1 MNISGPFIERPVMTV
16 LLMVAL
22 VAFGIFGY
30 SSLPVSELPAVD
42 FPTISVSASLPGAD
56 PDTMASA
63 VATPLES
70 QFSTIP
76 GVSSMTSQSGSG
88 TTTVTI
94 QFDLDRDIDGAAE
107 DVQAAIQA
115 AARQLPVNMPS
126 PPTLRKVNPA
136 DAPILFLGMQSDSMP
151 LYELDKYAENLLA
164 RQLSTLSGVAQ
175 VSVQGSQIFAV
186 RLQVDPA
193 QMAARNIGIDQVASA
208 VQAANVNVATGTL
221 NGPSQATLV
230 HVNGQLMTA
239 AVWKKQIIAWRNG
252 APVRFEDIGNAID
265 SVENN
270 RTATWLN
277 GKPAIVLS
285 IQRQPG
291 SNTIQIIDEINRIIP
306 RFQQSLPSS
315 VKLTTVYDRSQS
327 IRASVSDVQ
336 TTLLI
341 AAVLVV
347 LVIFLFLRTL
357 SATLIPS
364 VALPITILGAFA
376 GMSLFGY
383 SLDNLSL
390 MALTLS
396 VGFVVD
402 DAIVMLENIVRHIE
416 EGEAPYEA
424 AEKGAAEIGF
434 TILSMTIS
442 LAAVF
447 IPIVFMGGI
456 VGRLLH
462 EFAVTIVLTIL
473 ISGFVSVTLTPM
485 LCSRFLKAGKS
496 SDHGRFYQMSE
507 HAFDW
512 VQSRY
517 EHSLKWCISHKIF
530 TMGVFVASL
539 LLTIILFYTAKE
551 DFIPSVDTGQIQV
564 ATEAQDRVSFAS
576 MVKMQRQMAAIA
588 QNDPNVQAVVSSVGS
603 GGGPRSSGTN
613 TGSMLLKLKDLN
625 KRKLS
630 ADEIIQELRPKL
642 QSIAGVNAYMQNPP
656 SIRVGGQQSK
666 STYQYVLQD
675 TNQDELD
682 STATKLTAALSHAP
696 GFADVTTDM
705 DLTAPAANVD
715 IDRDQAASEGVS
727 VQSIET
733 ALGASFGGEQISTL
747 YASDAEYWVM
757 LELLPQYQMD
767 PSSINLLYV
776 SSSLSNGG
784 SSGSSGVVSG
794 GAGAASATTSSTT
807 ANSTPTIVP
816 LNAVTHVR
824 MGTMPL
830 AINHLSQLPSVT
842 ISFNLLPGYALSD
855 AVTAIAN
862 AREQVDI
869 PPTVQ
874 GQFQGQAQAFQSSL
888 SNIGILLV
896 IAIMTVYII
905 LGILYES
912 FVHPLTIL
920 SGLPS
925 AAVGALITLELLNI
939 PLSLYAFVGMI
950 MLIGIVKKNAIMM
963 IDFALHREREHH
975 IKPDQAIFEAAL
987 VRFRPIMMTTMA
999 ALLGT
1004 LPVAIGFGAG
1014 SEARRPLG
1022 LAVVGGLMVSQLLTL
1037 YITPVIYVY
1046 LDELGEKASHWG
1058 IFGDPQKKKQKKAP
1072 QQGPRHSP
1080 PDATPAPAE

>member
-1 MNISGPFIERPVMTV
+1 MNVSAPFIERPVMTV

-22 VAFGIFGY
+22 VAFGAFGY
-30 SSLPVSELPAVD
+30 SALPVSELPAVD

-76 GVSSMTSQSGSG
+76 GVSSMTSQSSSG

-94 QFDLDRDIDGAAE
+94 QFDLDRNIDGAAE

-136 DAPILFLGMQSDSMP
+136 DAPILFLAMQSDAMP

-175 VSVQGSQIFAV
+175 VNVQGSQIFAV
-186 RLQVDPA
+186 RLQVDPT
-193 QMAARNIGIDQVASA
+193 QLAARSIGIDQVASA
-208 VQAANVNVATGTL
+208 AQAANVNVATGTM

-230 HVNGQLMTA
+230 HVNGQLMNA
-239 AVWKKQIIAWRNG
+239 DAWKKQIIAWRNG
-252 APVRFEDIGNAID
+252 APVRFQDIGTAID

-277 GKPAIVLS
+277 GKRAIVLS
-285 IQRQPG
+285 VQRQPG

-306 RFQQSLPSS
+306 HFQQSLPSS
-315 VKLTTVYDRSQS
+315 VKLSTIYDRSQS

-336 TTLLI
+336 VTLVI

-364 VALPITILGAFA
+364 IALPITILGSFA

-416 EGEAPYEA
+416 EGESPYEA

-485 LCSRFLKAGKS
+485 LCSRFLKPGKAS
-496 SDHGRFYQMSE
+496 EHGRFYQWSE
-507 HAFDW
+507 NAFDR
-512 VQSRY
+512 VQSAY
-517 EHSLKWCISHKIF
+517 ERSLKWSITHGRF
-530 TMGVFVASL
+530 TLGLFAVSL
-539 LLTIILFYTAKE
+539 LATVALFYIAKE

-564 ATEAQDRVSFAS
+564 ATEAADRVSFDS
-576 MVKMQRQMAAIA
+576 MVRMQRQMADIA
-588 QNDPNVQAVVSSVGS
+588 QRDPNVQSVVSSVGS

-613 TGSMLLKLKDLN
+613 IGSMLLKLKDLS

-642 QSIAGVNAYMQNPP
+642 QGIPGINAYMQNPP

-675 TNQDELD
+675 TNQQELD
-682 STATKLTAALSHAP
+682 STALKLLAALQRAP

-705 DLTAPAANVD
+705 DLNAPAANVD
-715 IDRDQAASEGVS
+715 IDRDQAAAHGVS

-757 LELLPQYQMD
+757 LELLPQYQRD
-767 PSSINLLYV
+767 TSSINLLYV
-776 SSSLSNGG
+776 SSSLS
-784 SSGSSGVVSG
+784 SG
-794 GAGAASATTSSTT
+794 GAGSGSVSSGTGTSTGATSLASA
-807 ANSTPTIVP
+807 NNTPTIVP

-830 AINHLSQLPSVT
+830 SINHLGQLPSIT
-842 ISFNLLPGYALSD
+842 ISFNLLPGFALSD
-855 AVTAIAN
+855 AVTAIAA
-862 AREQVDI
+862 AREEADI
-869 PPTVQ
+869 PATVQ

-888 SNIGILLV
+888 ANIGILLA

-925 AAVGALITLELLNI
+925 AAVGALITLQLFGI

-963 IDFALHREREHH
+963 IDFALHRERQEHV
-975 IKPDQAIFEAAL
+975 KPDQAIFEAAL

-1004 LPVAIGFGAG
+1004 LPVAVGFGAG

-1046 LDELGEKASHWG
+1046 LDRLGERASHWG
-1058 IFGDPQKKKQKKAP
+1058 FLGKPRKARSGKP
-1072 QQGPRHSP
+1072 GSAP
-1080 PDATPAPAE
+1080 PSATPAPAE

>member
-1 MNISGPFIERPVMTV
+1 MNISAPFIERPVMTV

-22 VAFGIFGY
+22 VAFGVFGY

-136 DAPILFLGMQSDSMP
+136 DAPILFLAMQSDSMP

-175 VSVQGSQIFAV
+175 VNVQGSQIFAV

-221 NGPSQATLV
+221 NGPTQATLV
-230 HVNGQLMTA
+230 HVNGQLMNA
-239 AVWKKQIIAWRNG
+239 DAWKKQIIAWRNG
-252 APVRFEDIGNAID
+252 APVRFADIGNAID

-277 GKPAIVLS
+277 GKRAIVLS

-306 RFQQSLPSS
+306 HFQQSLPSS
-315 VKLTTVYDRSQS
+315 VKLSTIYDRSQS
-327 IRASVSDVQ
+327 IRASVADVQ
-336 TTLLI
+336 FTLLI

-485 LCSRFLKAGKS
+485 LCSRFMKAGKS
-496 SDHGRFYQMSE
+496 SEHGRFYHWSE
-507 HAFDW
+507 NAFDY
-512 VQSRY
+512 VQARY
-517 EHSLKWCISHKIF
+517 ERSLKWCIHHKVF
-530 TMGVFVASL
+530 TMGLFVVSL
-539 LLTIILFYTAKE
+539 LATVVLFYISKE

-564 ATEAQDRVSFAS
+564 ATEAADRVSFDS
-576 MVKMQRQMAAIA
+576 MVRMQRQMAAIA
-588 QNDPNVQAVVSSVGS
+588 QRDPNVQAVVSSVGS

-613 TGSMLLKLKDLN
+613 TGSMLLKLKGLGD
-625 KRKLS
+625 RKLS

-642 QSIAGVNAYMQNPP
+642 QSIPGVNAYMQNPP

-675 TNQDELD
+675 TNQQELD
-682 STATKLTAALSHAP
+682 STAVKLMNALSHAP

-715 IDRDQAASEGVS
+715 IDRDQAASQGVS

-757 LELLPQYQMD
+757 LELLPKYQAD

-776 SSSLSNGG
+776 TSSLGASGGG
-784 SSGSSGVVSG
+784 SGAVSSGAGAG
-794 GAGAASATTSSTT
+794 GGAASAATGVN
-807 ANSTPTIVP
+807 ATPTIVP
-816 LNAVTHVR
+816 LNAVTHIR

-855 AVTAIAN
+855 AVTAIAQ
-862 AREQVDI
+862 AREEADI

-888 SNIGILLV
+888 ANIGILLV

-912 FVHPLTIL
+912 FIHPLTIL

-925 AAVGALITLELLNI
+925 AAVGALITLALFGI

-963 IDFALHREREHH
+963 IDFALHRERQEHV
-975 IKPDQAIFEAAL
+975 KPDQAIFEAAL

-1022 LAVVGGLMVSQLLTL
+1022 LAVVGGLLVSQLLTL

-1046 LDELGEKASHWG
+1046 LDQLGEKASHWG
-1058 IFGDPQKKKQKKAP
+1058 LLGKPQKTLPKNKA
-1072 QQGPRHSP
+1072 RRSP
-1080 PDATPAPAE
+1080 PDASPAPAE

>member
-1 MNISGPFIERPVMTV
+1 MNISSPFIERPVMTV

-22 VAFGIFGY
+22 VAFGVFGY
-30 SSLPVSELPAVD
+30 SALPVSELPAVD

-76 GVSSMTSQSGSG
+76 GVSSMTSQSSSG

-208 VQAANVNVATGTL
+208 VQSSNVNVATGTL

-239 AVWKKQIIAWRNG
+239 DLWKKQIIAWRNG
-252 APVRFEDIGNAID
+252 APVRFEDIGTAID

-277 GKPAIVLS
+277 GKRAIVLS

-315 VKLTTVYDRSQS
+315 VKLTTIYDRSQS

-336 TTLLI
+336 VTLLI
-341 AAVLVV
+341 AALLVV
-347 LVIFLFLRTL
+347 AVIFLFLRTL

-364 VALPITILGAFA
+364 VALPITILGSFA
-376 GMSLFGY
+376 GMSLLGY

-462 EFAVTIVLTIL
+462 EFAVTIVMTIL
-473 ISGFVSVTLTPM
+473 ISGFISVTLTPM

-496 SDHGRFYQMSE
+496 SEHGRLYHWSE
-507 HAFDW
+507 NAFDW
-512 VQSRY
+512 VQTRY
-517 EHSLKWCISHKIF
+517 EHSLKWCISHKVF
-530 TMGVFVASL
+530 TMGLFVVSL
-539 LLTIILFYTAKE
+539 LATVILFYTAKE

-564 ATEAQDRVSFAS
+564 ATEAADRVSFDS
-576 MVKMQRQMAAIA
+576 MVKMQRQMATIA

-613 TGSMLLKLKDLN
+613 TGNMLLKLKDLN

-642 QSIAGVNAYMQNPP
+642 QSIPGVNAYMQNPP
-656 SIRVGGQQSK
+656 SIRVGGQSSK

-675 TNQDELD
+675 TNQQELD
-682 STATKLTAALSHAP
+682 TTAVKLMGALSHAP

-715 IDRDQAASEGVS
+715 IDRDQAASQGVS

-776 SSSLSNGG
+776 SSSLGASGA
-784 SSGSSGVVSG
+784 SSGSVNSGTGTAGATG
-794 GAGAASATTSSTT
+794 GATSSSAG

-830 AINHLSQLPSVT
+830 AINHLGQLPSVT

-855 AVTAIAN
+855 AVTAIDQ
-862 AREQVDI
+862 AREEVDI

-888 SNIGILLV
+888 ANIGILLA

-925 AAVGALITLELLNI
+925 AAVGALITLQLFGI

-1022 LAVVGGLMVSQLLTL
+1022 LAVVGGLLVSQLLTL

-1046 LDELGEKASHWG
+1046 LDRLGEKASHWG
-1058 IFGDPQKKKQKKAP
+1058 ILGKPQKKLAAK
-1072 QQGPRHSP
+1072 QGPRPSP

>member
-22 VAFGIFGY
+22 VAFGVFGY

-76 GVSSMTSQSGSG
+76 GVTSMTSQSSSGS
-88 TTTVTI
+88 TSVTI

-136 DAPILFLGMQSDSMP
+136 DAPILFLAMQSDSMP

-175 VSVQGSQIFAV
+175 VNVQGSQIFAV

-193 QMAARNIGIDQVASA
+193 QMAARSIGIDQVAAA
-208 VQAANVNVATGTL
+208 VQGANVNVATGTL

-239 AVWKKQIIAWRNG
+239 DLWKKQIIAWRNG
-252 APVRFEDIGNAID
+252 APVRFADIGTAID

-277 GKPAIVLS
+277 GKRGIVLS

-291 SNTIQIIDEINRIIP
+291 SNTIQIIDSINRIIP

-315 VKLTTVYDRSQS
+315 VKLSTIYDRSQS
-327 IRASVSDVQ
+327 IRASVADVQ
-336 TTLLI
+336 MTLLI

-347 LVIFLFLRTL
+347 GVIFLFLRTL

-364 VALPITILGAFA
+364 IALPITILGSFA

-485 LCSRFLKAGKS
+485 LCSRFLKPGNA
-496 SDHGRFYQMSE
+496 SDHGRFYQWSE
-507 HAFDW
+507 RTFDY
-512 VQSRY
+512 VEQRY
-517 EHSLKWCISHKIF
+517 EHSLKWCIHHKVF
-530 TMGVFVASL
+530 TMGLFLVSL
-539 LLTIILFYTAKE
+539 LATIILFYTAKE

-564 ATEAQDRVSFAS
+564 STEAADRVSFDS

-588 QNDPNVQAVVSSVGS
+588 QHDPNVQAVVSSVGS
-603 GGGPRSSGTN
+603 GGGPRTGTN
-613 TGSMLLKLKDLN
+613 TGTMLLKLKDLN

-630 ADEIIQELRPKL
+630 ADGIIQELRPKL
-642 QSIAGVNAYMQNPP
+642 QSIAGINAYMQNPP

-682 STATKLTAALSHAP
+682 RTAVKLMGALSHAP

-715 IDRDQAASEGVS
+715 IDRDQAAVQGVS

-733 ALGASFGGEQISTL
+733 ALGAAFGGEQISTL

-776 SSSLSNGG
+776 SSSNGNSG
-784 SSGSSGVVSG
+784 TSSGSVNSGT
-794 GAGAASATTSSTT
+794 GAGTGSSTT
-807 ANSTPTIVP
+807 TTAANTGASNVPTIVP
-816 LNAVTHVR
+816 LNAVSHVR

-855 AVTAIAN
+855 AVTSIGQ
-862 AREQVDI
+862 AREEVDI

-888 SNIGILLV
+888 ANIGILLT

-925 AAVGALITLELLNI
+925 AAVGALITLEVLNI
-939 PLSLYAFVGMI
+939 PLSLYAFVGII

-963 IDFALHREREHH
+963 IDFALHRERQEHV
-975 IKPDQAIFEAAL
+975 KPDQAIFEAAI

-1022 LAVVGGLMVSQLLTL
+1022 LAVVGGLLVSQMLTL

-1058 IFGDPQKKKQKKAP
+1058 FLGKPQRKQPAKP
-1072 QQGPRHSP
+1072 GPRHSP

>member
-1 MNISGPFIERPVMTV
+1 MNISQPFIERPVMTV

-22 VAFGIFGY
+22 VAFGVFGY

-76 GVSSMTSQSGSG
+76 GVSSMTSQSSSGS
-88 TTTVTI
+88 TTVTI

-239 AVWKKQIIAWRNG
+239 DLWKKQIIAWRNG
-252 APVRFEDIGNAID
+252 APVRFEDIGTAID

-277 GKPAIVLS
+277 GKRAIVLS

-306 RFQQSLPSS
+306 HFQQSLPSS
-315 VKLTTVYDRSQS
+315 VKLTTIYDRSQS

-336 TTLLI
+336 ITLLI

-347 LVIFLFLRTL
+347 MVIFVFLRTL

-485 LCSRFLKAGKS
+485 LCSRFLKADKS
-496 SDHGRFYQMSE
+496 SDHGRLYQMSE
-507 HAFDW
+507 HTFDW

-517 EHSLKWCISHKIF
+517 EHSLKWCIGHKVF
-530 TMGVFVASL
+530 TMGLFVVSL
-539 LLTIILFYTAKE
+539 LATIALFYIAKE
-551 DFIPSVDTGQIQV
+551 DFIPAVDTGQIQV
-564 ATEAQDRVSFAS
+564 ATEAQDRVSFDS
-576 MVKMQRQMAAIA
+576 MVKMQRQMATIA
-588 QNDPNVQAVVSSVGS
+588 QSDPNVQAVVSSVGS

-613 TGSMLLKLKDLN
+613 TGNMLLKLKDLN

-656 SIRVGGQQSK
+656 SIRVGGQSSK

-675 TNQDELD
+675 TNQQELD
-682 STATKLTAALSHAP
+682 STAVKLMGALSHAP

-715 IDRDQAASEGVS
+715 IDRDQAAAQGVS

-776 SSSLSNGG
+776 SSSLNNG
-784 SSGSSGVVSG
+784 SSTAS
-794 GAGAASATTSSTT
+794 AGAVNSGSGTGGATTSTS

-830 AINHLSQLPSVT
+830 AINHLGQLPSVT

-862 AREQVDI
+862 AREEVDI

-888 SNIGILLV
+888 ANIGILLV

-1046 LDELGEKASHWG
+1046 LDQLGEKASHWG
-1058 IFGDPQKKKQKKAP
+1058 ILGKPQKKMPKDK
-1072 QQGPRHSP
+1072 PRRSP

>member
-1 MNISGPFIERPVMTV
+1 MNISKPFIERPVMTV
-16 LLMVAL
+16 LLMIAL
-22 VAFGIFGY
+22 VAFGAFGY
-30 SSLPVSELPAVD
+30 SALPVSELPAVD

-56 PDTMASA
+56 PQTMASA

-70 QFSTIP
+70 QFSTIA
-76 GVSSMTSQSGSG
+76 GVSSMTSQSSSG
-88 TTTVTI
+88 TTSVTI
-94 QFDLDRDIDGAAE
+94 QFDLDRNIDGAAE

-136 DAPILFLGMQSDSMP
+136 DAPILFLAMQSDSMP

-175 VSVQGSQIFAV
+175 VNVQGSQIFAV

-193 QMAARNIGIDQVASA
+193 QLAARSIGIDQVAA
-208 VQAANVNVATGTL
+208 AAQAANVNVATGTL

-239 AVWKKQIIAWRNG
+239 DAWKKQIIVWRNG
-252 APVRFEDIGNAID
+252 APVRFADVGTAID

-277 GKPAIVLS
+277 GKRAIVLS

-315 VKLTTVYDRSQS
+315 VKLSTIYDRSQS

-336 TTLLI
+336 FTLLI

-347 LVIFLFLRTL
+347 LVIFVFLRTL

-364 VALPITILGAFA
+364 IALPITILGAFA

-402 DAIVMLENIVRHIE
+402 DAIVMLENIVRHVE
-416 EGEAPYEA
+416 EGEAPHEA
-424 AEKGAAEIGF
+424 AMKGAAEIGF
-434 TILSMTIS
+434 TILSMTVS

-473 ISGFVSVTLTPM
+473 ISGFISVTLTPM

-496 SDHGRFYQMSE
+496 SDHGRFYQWSE
-507 HAFDW
+507 NAFDK
-512 VQSRY
+512 VQSSY
-517 EHSLKWCISHKIF
+517 ERSLKWGMGHKGFI
-530 TMGVFVASL
+530 MGLFVVSL
-539 LLTIILFYTAKE
+539 LATIVLFNLSKQ

-564 ATEAQDRVSFAS
+564 ATEAADRVSFDS
-576 MVKMQRQMAAIA
+576 MVKLQRQLADIA
-588 QNDPNVQAVVSSVGS
+588 GRDPNVQSVISSVGS
-603 GGGPRSSGTN
+603 GGGPRTGTN
-613 TGSMLLKLKDLN
+613 TGNMLLKLKPLGS
-625 KRKLS
+625 RHLS

-642 QSIAGVNAYMQNPP
+642 QSVPGINAYMQNPP
-656 SIRVGGQQSK
+656 TIRVGGQASK
-666 STYQYVLQD
+666 SSYQYTLQD

-682 STATKLTAALSHAP
+682 SSALKLMNALSHAR

-705 DLTAPAANVD
+705 DLNSPAVNVD
-715 IDRDQAASEGVS
+715 IDRDQAAAKGVS
-727 VQSIET
+727 VQAIET

-757 LELLPQYQMD
+757 LELEPQYQRD
-767 PSSINLLYV
+767 PSSINLLYL
-776 SSSLSNGG
+776 SSSNGG
-784 SSGSSGVVSG
+784 GDQRQRSP
-794 GAGAASATTSSTT
+794 AATPAAPGTGSTT
-807 ANSTPTIVP
+807 DNRARRRAVPTIVP
-816 LNAVTHVR
+816 LNAVTTLR

-830 AINHLSQLPSVT
+830 SINHLGQLPSVT
-842 ISFNLLPGYALSD
+842 ISFNILPGFALSD
-855 AVTAIAN
+855 AVTAIEQ
-862 AREQVDI
+862 ARIQADI
-869 PPTVQ
+869 PATVQ
-874 GQFQGQAQAFQSSL
+874 GQFQGTAQAFQSSL
-888 SNIGILLV
+888 SNIGILLT
-896 IAIMTVYII
+896 IAILTVYII
-905 LGILYES
+905 LGVLYES

-925 AAVGALITLELLNI
+925 AAVGALITLELFGV

-963 IDFALHREREHH
+963 IDFALHREREHNA
-975 IKPDQAIFEAAL
+975 KPDEAIFEAAL

-1022 LAVVGGLMVSQLLTL
+1022 LAVVGGLLVSQMLTL

-1046 LDELGEKASHWG
+1046 LDRLGEKASHWRWLG
-1058 IFGDPQKKKQKKAP
+1058 GGKPKKAAKAIS
-1072 QQGPRHSP
+1072 RSRP
-1080 PDATPAPAE
+1080 PSSGAAPTPAE